1 MINEVVNNGFQPKL
15 NAPTA
20 GLTPAAS
27 APELVAKTPSPAQAE
42 QNSAAAQ
49 PAVIDSSQ
57 LQKAISKLNDYVQ
70 SSQRKLSFSVSADTG
85 QTVIKVFDVE
95 TDKLIRQIPSEDAI
109 KLAASIDATTSS
121 LFVQERA

>member
-1 MINEVVNNGFQPKL
+1 MINEVVNNGFQPRL

-20 GLTPAAS
+20 GSTPAAS
-27 APELVAKTPSPAQAE
+27 VSEPIAKTPSPAQTE
-42 QNSAAAQ
+42 QTAPAAQ
-49 PAVIDSSQ
+49 PAVTDPSQ
-57 LQKAISKLNDYVQ
+57 IQQAISKLNDYVQ

-85 QTVIKVFDVE
+85 QTVIKVFDLE